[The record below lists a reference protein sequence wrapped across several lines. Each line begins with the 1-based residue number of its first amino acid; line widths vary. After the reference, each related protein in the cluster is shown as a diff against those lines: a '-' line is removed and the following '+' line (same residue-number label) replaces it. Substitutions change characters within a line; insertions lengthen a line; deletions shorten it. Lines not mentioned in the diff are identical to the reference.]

1 MYALTSYSRVTPAQ
15 DRQGGVVPRQRERH
29 RKAGA
34 ECPWGRWAFEARK
47 NVETQ
52 NIRLYR
58 IVNVLSIL
66 QSTRPHGARLSER
79 LQIAAVCRVSI
90 HASTR
95 ARLCCCSSTG
105 RCSCS
110 FNPHAHE
117 GRDNASRRKTHRSR
131 CFNPRAHGGRDLVS
145 FILSCLQLCFNP
157 RAHGGRDT
165 CGLRAVI
172 IFQCF
177 NPRAH
182 GGRDLIGLIIRI
194 LSFLFQSTRPRGAR
208 RTGGLH
214 IQRGEGFNP
223 RAHGGRDGLLSA
235 LLLV

>member
-1 MYALTSYSRVTPAQ
+1 M
-15 DRQGGVVPRQRERH
+15 PRQRERH

-131 CFNPRAHGGRDLVS
+131 CFNPRAHGGRDAFYVERNDEVS
-145 FILSCLQLCFNP
+145 VSIHAPTGGATYCVSVTSSIPSFNP
-157 RAHGGRDT
+157 RAHGGRDSY
-165 CGLRAVI
+165 
-172 IFQCF
+172 FQVF
-177 NPRAH
+177 VM
-182 GGRDLIGLIIRI
+182 
-194 LSFLFQSTRPRGAR
+194 S
-208 RTGGLH
+208 
-214 IQRGEGFNP
+214 
-223 RAHGGRDGLLSA
+223 
-235 LLLV
+235 

>member
-1 MYALTSYSRVTPAQ
+1 MCALTSYSRVTPAQ

-95 ARLCCCSSTG
+95 ARPCCCSSTG

-131 CFNPRAHGGRDLVS
+131 SFNPRAHGGRDCML
-145 FILSCLQLCFNP
+145 LLYLC
-157 RAHGGRDT
+157 
-165 CGLRAVI
+165 V
-172 IFQCF
+172 
-177 NPRAH
+177 
-182 GGRDLIGLIIRI
+182 
-194 LSFLFQSTRPRGAR
+194 
-208 RTGGLH
+208 
-214 IQRGEGFNP
+214 
-223 RAHGGRDGLLSA
+223 SA
-235 LLLV
+235 LEYLLREPKCWPSKRTS